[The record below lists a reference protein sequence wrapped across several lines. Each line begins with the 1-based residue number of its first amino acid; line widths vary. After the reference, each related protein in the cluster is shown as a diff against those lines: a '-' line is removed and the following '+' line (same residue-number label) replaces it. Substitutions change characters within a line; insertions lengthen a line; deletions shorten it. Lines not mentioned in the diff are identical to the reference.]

1 MTEKDLS
8 DLQKMELQEAFNEF
22 DKDGSGTITTKE
34 LLPVLR
40 SIGQNPSED
49 EILSLVIEYDVNG
62 DGTIDFDEFVE
73 MMTKQNLENVDQTAE
88 IKEAFKMFDRDGNG
102 YIDMK
107 ELRMVITRIGQPLTS
122 EDADEL
128 MQDADLDG
136 NGKLDYN
143 EFARMITEK

>member
-1 MTEKDLS
+1 
-8 DLQKMELQEAFNEF
+8 
-22 DKDGSGTITTKE
+22 
-34 LLPVLR
+34 
-40 SIGQNPSED
+40 
-49 EILSLVIEYDVNG
+49 
-62 DGTIDFDEFVE
+62 

-107 ELRMVITRIGQPLTS
+107 ELRMVITRIGQPLTA

-128 MQDADLDG
+128 MKDADLDG

-143 EFARMITEK
+143 EFARMITETTT